1 MTCHSI
7 SPHILISNPVRYKSV
22 MGDDTEL

>member
-1 MTCHSI
+1 MKRHNI
-7 SPHILISNPVRYKSV
+7 SPHILISSPVRYKSV